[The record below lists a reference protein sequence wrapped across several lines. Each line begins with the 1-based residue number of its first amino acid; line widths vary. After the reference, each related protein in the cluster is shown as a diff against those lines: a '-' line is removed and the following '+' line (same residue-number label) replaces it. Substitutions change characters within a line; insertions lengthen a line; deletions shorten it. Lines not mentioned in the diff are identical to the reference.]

1 MEMTEAR
8 GARGRKAKK
17 VLHHLEIHHAENGGH
32 TVQHHFSSDGGQY
45 HEPEPHVFGEGEGH
59 KMLAHVAEHMGVEH
73 ESKAEDRAEGEEE

>member
-17 VLHHLEIHHAENGGH
+17 VLHHIEIHHAENGGH
-32 TVQHHFSSDGGQY
+32 IVTHH
-45 HEPEPHVFGEGEGH
+45 HESFEHPPEPHVFGEGEGH